1 MSAAHAL
8 IDSLPSFSRFI
19 RRIITPGE
27 FSQLAVSVFSIT
39 AILLTYFFDMESK
52 ENVRLGVLY
61 LFPVF
66 MMSLHN
72 GRTRESLLLMA
83 LAIVCQTTSLL
94 SFNIPITAKI
104 IESIIKPMS
113 IVLVFLLSI
122 ELREMHLMIMDI
134 ATKDGLTGLLSRKSF
149 EFMLDQEM
157 TRQKR
162 YGGVFSL
169 AFLDLDDFKKL
180 NDTKGHPIGDEA
192 LVLLARI
199 LRDYT
204 RKTDY
209 TARMGGD
216 EFALLML
223 HTNKVDCGTI
233 CHNLS
238 KMIQSQMT
246 SAGFN
251 ITASIG
257 YASFEQAP
265 DSLVDALTKIDKI
278 MYAAKTNGKG
288 CVAKESDLKLE

>member
-1 MSAAHAL
+1 MSPAHAL

-27 FSQLAVSVFSIT
+27 FSPQAVSVISIT
-39 AILLTYFFDMESK
+39 VILLTYFFDMESK

-83 LAIVCQTTSLL
+83 LAILCQTTSIL
-94 SFNIPITAKI
+94 SFNIPIAAKI
-104 IESIIKPMS
+104 IESIIKPLS

-134 ATKDGLTGLLSRKSF
+134 ANKDGLTGLLSRKSF

-169 AFLDLDDFKKL
+169 ALMLGRVRASVEQELKTPPLGL
-180 NDTKGHPIGDEA
+180 NDSSLTA
-192 LVLLARI
+192 LHSSYGAFKPRMEPAGTP
-199 LRDYT
+199 REW
-204 RKTDY
+204 
-209 TARMGGD
+209 TATVVISTFGM
-216 EFALLML
+216 
-223 HTNKVDCGTI
+223 
-233 CHNLS
+233 S
-238 KMIQSQMT
+238 
-246 SAGFN
+246 
-251 ITASIG
+251 
-257 YASFEQAP
+257 
-265 DSLVDALTKIDKI
+265 
-278 MYAAKTNGKG
+278 
-288 CVAKESDLKLE
+288 